1 MGSFFLGQIF
11 LDLGD
16 AAQAEHWFERARELV
31 PPGSPW
37 SEMFMEPLFMYRR
50 EEAKALDIARST
62 MAFCRICVFTLA
74 HLRNHDLRTG
84 HYDDARARYAR
95 AFPDLLIAGEPTVNE
110 GNLEPAIDLASV
122 LIKTGEQ
129 ERADLLLDRALMILP
144 TIPRLGMDGYGI
156 SDVRIYALQGNTEAA
171 LASLRQAIDQG
182 WRGTW
187 WFYLGHDI
195 SLESIRDEPEYQS
208 MVEEIESDMAAQ
220 LERVRA
226 MEANGEL
233 EPIPDIGFNSTSS
246 DDLRQ

>member
-1 MGSFFLGQIF
+1 
-11 LDLGD
+11 
-16 AAQAEHWFERARELV
+16 
-31 PPGSPW
+31 
-37 SEMFMEPLFMYRR
+37 MEPLFMYRR
-50 EEAKALDIARST
+50 EEAKALDIARNT

-74 HLRNHDLRTG
+74 HLRNHDLRAG
-84 HYDDARARYAR
+84 HYDDARARYER
-95 AFPDLLIAGEPTVNE
+95 AYPELLKAGEPTVNE
-110 GNLEPAIDLASV
+110 DNLEPAIDLASV

-129 ERADLLLDRALMILP
+129 ERADMLLDRALMILP
-144 TIPRLGMDGYGI
+144 TIPRLGIDGYGI
-156 SDVRIYALQGNTEAA
+156 SDVRIYALQGNTEEA
-171 LASLRQAIDQG
+171 LASLRQAIELG
-182 WRGTW
+182 WRATW

-208 MVEEIESDMAAQ
+208 MVEEIEADMAAQ